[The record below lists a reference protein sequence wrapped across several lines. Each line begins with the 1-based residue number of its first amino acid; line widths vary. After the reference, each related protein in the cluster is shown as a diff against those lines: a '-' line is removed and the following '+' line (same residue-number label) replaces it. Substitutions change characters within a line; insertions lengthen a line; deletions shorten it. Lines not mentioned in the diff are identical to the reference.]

1 MIDSIFRTGK
11 KYYTQMFL
19 EECKFIVKEK
29 KMPKYIIKAI
39 EISSDKSKENSGK
52 ESYRRIN

>member
-1 MIDSIFRTGK
+1 
-11 KYYTQMFL
+11 MFL

-29 KMPKYIIKAI
+29 KMPKYIIKGI
-39 EISSDKSKENSGK
+39 EISSDKSKGNSGK

>member
-1 MIDSIFRTGK
+1 
-11 KYYTQMFL
+11 MFL

>member
-1 MIDSIFRTGK
+1 
-11 KYYTQMFL
+11 MFL

-29 KMPKYIIKAI
+29 KMPKYIIKGI
-39 EISSDKSKENSGK
+39 EISDKSKGNSGK

>member
-1 MIDSIFRTGK
+1 MIDSIFRIGK
-11 KYYTQMFL
+11 KYYPQMFL

-29 KMPKYIIKAI
+29 KMPKNIIKAI
-39 EISSDKSKENSGK
+39 EISSDKSKGNSGK